1 MTNKEA
7 VEFLLTDESNEN
19 SLINQPF
26 IQKISGEDDLDFDV
40 DFDTAIDTDMDRNP
54 YKKDQILVQINDA
67 KKSTIS
73 SIENE
78 TSRLTASIK
87 EWAEK
92 VGLDIYFD
100 DIYTNDDNQVTIIFD
115 VPADDSYWNY
125 NEFKEEKEK
134 PKRNLDEIE
143 TIADQK
149 WKDYNGKASYD
160 DYLQIFKIGYK
171 SNKSDSKKESKS
183 DKAENGILVDETIVV
198 NPMAIEVDAVLKE
211 KYGVT
216 TNDIGVNDDWWANA
230 KDKNYST
237 QQIVDML
244 TKDYSLTPINP
255 EKEHSKIPA
264 IKSEKSHYI
273 CLVKD
278 SRNNILG
285 KYELAYNDEDYAKMF
300 LEAIGVRLRNGDKME
315 IE

>member
-1 MTNKEA
+1 MNNNFNKIIH
-7 VEFLLTDESNEN
+7 NH
-19 SLINQPF
+19 IK
-26 IQKISGEDDLDFDV
+26 KIE
-40 DFDTAIDTDMDRNP
+40 
-54 YKKDQILVQINDA
+54 
-67 KKSTIS
+67 
-73 SIENE
+73 
-78 TSRLTASIK
+78 
-87 EWAEK
+87 
-92 VGLDIYFD
+92 
-100 DIYTNDDNQVTIIFD
+100 
-115 VPADDSYWNY
+115 
-125 NEFKEEKEK
+125 
-134 PKRNLDEIE
+134 
-143 TIADQK
+143 
-149 WKDYNGKASYD
+149 
-160 DYLQIFKIGYK
+160 GYK
-171 SNKSDSKKESKS
+171 SKNNDSRPEKKKN
-183 DKAENGILVDETIVV
+183 KAENGTNIDEITDPIILKLDDE
-198 NPMAIEVDAVLKE
+198 LKE